1 MANRQSF
8 PRHVIREIAR
18 RAVNAIGEKA
28 CENCGAVGVAL
39 ELHHLDMDA
48 MQTAEAKRRNLTTA
62 DGAFWCGPCHKP
74 ESARQRVVLAK
85 VERVEAAYWLPR
97 PQGTIP
103 TRTFPEPAPKN
114 RSMTKR
120 ANGERRLYVNAEE

>member
-1 MANRQSF
+1 MANRQPF

-28 CENCGAVGVAL
+28 CENCGAVGVPL
-39 ELHHLDMDA
+39 ELHHLDQDA
-48 MQTAEAKRRNLTTA
+48 MKTPEAKRRKLTA
-62 DGAFWCGPCHKP
+62 ANGAFWCGPCHKP

-97 PQGTIP
+97 QRGKIP
-103 TRTFPEPAPKN
+103 TRKFAGPAPKN
-114 RSMTKR
+114 RSMIKR
-120 ANGERRLYVNAEE
+120 ANGERRLYVNTEE